1 MEIILFLKRKKIK
14 KQFKHHGKKN
24 FVKYRF
30 PLYFLAFISTKKLE
44 KHKLRV
50 KSAYTGYFIPVQCS
64 KVGLSDRLVH
74 VFTKLRH
81 ILIHVFYNDI
91 RKCGMYNHVNVR
103 GNTFN

>member
-1 MEIILFLKRKKIK
+1 MKRKKK
-14 KQFKHHGKKN
+14 LKNKHHRKKKN
-24 FVKYRF
+24 LVKYRF
-30 PLYFLAFISTKKLE
+30 PRYFLAFISTKKLE

-64 KVGLSDRLVH
+64 KVSLSDRLVH